1 MLLTFD
7 DGPHPQITPAVLEC
21 LARFEARALFF
32 VVGNRIDRAPDLLA
46 RILERGHLLG
56 NHSFAHPLD
65 RKMSLRE
72 YAADLVRAQ
81 EEIHRR
87 CGHRPLFHR
96 PPLGRLSP
104 ATLLPPLR
112 LGLTTVHWSRSS
124 EDWRLRHQ
132 PDTIQAVRQAASNLG
147 STVQPRDIVLFHDES
162 EPTVALL
169 HQLLPTLRER
179 GLRFDP
185 AIHAIH

>member
-7 DGPHPQITPAVLEC
+7 DGPDPETTPAVLEC

-32 VVGNRIDRAPDLLA
+32 VVGNRIHRAPEMLA
-46 RILERGHLLG
+46 RILETGHLLG
-56 NHSFAHPLD
+56 NHSYTHPLD
-65 RKMSLRE
+65 RTMSQRE
-72 YAADLVRAQ
+72 YMADLVRAQ
-81 EEIHRR
+81 EEIFGR
-87 CGHRPLFHR
+87 CGHFPRFHR
-96 PPLGRLSP
+96 PPLGRIST

-132 PDTIQAVRQAASNLG
+132 PDVALAVRQAAVDLGNNL
-147 STVQPRDIVLFHDES
+147 QARDIVLFHDEY

-169 HQLLPTLRER
+169 HQLLPVLWER

-185 AIHAIH
+185 DVHALC